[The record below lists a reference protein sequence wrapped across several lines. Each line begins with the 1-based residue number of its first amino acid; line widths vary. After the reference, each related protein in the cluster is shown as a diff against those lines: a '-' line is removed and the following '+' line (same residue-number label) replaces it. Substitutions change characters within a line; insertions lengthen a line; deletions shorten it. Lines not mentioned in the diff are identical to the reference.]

1 VKIKNYIKI
10 LSVLGLLATPT
21 IAEANDF
28 SQDSRIDIL
37 RALNVTET
45 QKMDFGVIEEPVDD
59 VRVHVTAEGFISTSN
74 TATHIDTSTVA
85 AGIYQ
90 VFGSD
95 LSSISISARNG
106 GSVPS
111 MTFETLHASY
121 GAQYSDDLL
130 TSPLTALGA
139 PGAMG
144 TELAMGA
151 ILKVNAGTTE
161 GTYAPDFILEVNYE

>member
-1 VKIKNYIKI
+1 MKIKNYIKI

-28 SQDSRIDIL
+28 SQDSTIDIL

-45 QKMDFGVIEEPVDD
+45 QKMDFGVIEEPLGD
-59 VRVHVTAEGFISTSN
+59 VTVHVTTGGTVGASN
-74 TATHIDTSTVA
+74 DATHIDTSTVA

-106 GSVPS
+106 GSVPD
-111 MTFETLHASY
+111 MTFATLDAAY
-121 GAQYSDDLL
+121 GESTGDLL
-130 TSPLTALGA
+130 TAALTGLGA
-139 PGAMG
+139 PGAEG
-144 TELAMGA
+144 TTLKIGGTLTVLA
-151 ILKVNAGTTE
+151 LTTE